1 MNTYSISNL
10 PYNKCSQ
17 KQKKIS
23 PFIDQGIFLNF
34 KPQADPNYSIE
45 NFDYIRDYNNDLITI
60 GKGGYG
66 KIYLAKNKNDN
77 KEYAIKY
84 ISKKKMQSMGLDPS
98 VVKRE
103 IDIHIRITH
112 PHIIKLYSY
121 LDDRNNYYLAL
132 EYASNGSLYQY
143 IQKKKGM
150 TENEAFYYFI
160 QVASAIHF
168 LHSNGYAH
176 RDIKPENILID
187 EYGNIKLCD
196 FGWCVNV
203 SKGER
208 ITFCGTYEYMAPEMI
223 NDEFYDMGI
232 DIWSLGVLLYE
243 MIHGYSPF
251 RAHYCVKDAKSAMTE
266 IFMNIK
272 SNNYT
277 INKSISEECIDLI
290 DKLLTIDPKKRIKID
305 ELFIHPWVV
314 NKEKEYFPNSRKS
327 INDEINHNAYS
338 EREKDINFIDDNNTI
353 LTKHIDAQDIYG
365 QNINENHKINNGLK
379 SYQKSDGGKSYCFVT
394 SKSLSNNNGIY
405 FIKGSSNKQGREER
419 QYNKKIKEKE
429 NDMNYHDFNNAI
441 INRIK
446 NESNVLSPKIEKKD
460 IDSKNNFIVRINPKK
475 KKINLPLV
483 KKIEKKNTNT
493 NTRIITPNLYESQEF
508 NNIKQIHINIR
519 DKLSAKKSEEK
530 SEKRNYSKNK
540 NEEKPL
546 IRVQRP
552 DLDDYLKNQK
562 ELEDLNQKMKKIKE
576 QQEITINKLKKI
588 EEKKRREEESLRKI
602 IDSQK
607 SNTSYD
613 YYSKNKSLKKQFSYI
628 NKMPKREIGSYI
640 MKYLKKEN
648 TSNKNFNLTEK
659 RSKSFQQLFNR
670 NLLEYKIR
678 SLVKESKS
686 KTKNKIKKLN
696 NLKNENSNHKNL
708 KINKEEELSPKEKF
722 KRFQKKVIHL
732 IKRNKFITKTE
743 DNSYKSYTLDKNL
756 NFNYNKKKKLNYQPT
771 YFKPNKS
778 IQNIFY
784 NTFYNCLFEN
794 NQNNF
799 SNSNSKS
806 KNIIVKKNN
815 ILKKR
820 RDIKSVSA
828 EKDIYKSISRFNANS
843 KTNKKIFSNNLDIK
857 KINKG
862 NFITN
867 FSTERKAEHK
877 FYINQTEYTNES
889 KSKNKNEKYS
899 LNSIRFNERYNIPN
913 SCNIRSLS
921 NKKDTNNLFN
931 REEIKF
937 SNK

>member
-1 MNTYSISNL
+1 MNTNSISNFS
-10 PYNKCSQ
+10 YNKYSQ

-23 PFIDQGIFLNF
+23 PFIEEGVFLNF

-45 NFDYIRDYNNDLITI
+45 NFEYIRDYNNDLITI

-132 EYASNGSLYQY
+132 EYAANGSLYQY

-150 TENEAFYYFI
+150 SENEAFYYFI

-187 EYGNIKLCD
+187 EDGNIKLCD

-272 SNNYT
+272 SNNYI
-277 INKSISEECIDLI
+277 INKNISEECVDII

-314 NKEKEYFPNSRKS
+314 NKEKEYFPSSSRKNQS
-327 INDEINHNAYS
+327 INDVTNDNAFS
-338 EREKDINFIDDNNTI
+338 EREKDINYINDNNTI
-353 LTKHIDAQDIYG
+353 LINHNDDQDIYD
-365 QNINENHKINNGLK
+365 QNINENQEISKDLDN
-379 SYQKSDGGKSYCFVT
+379 YQKSVKKKSYCFVT
-394 SKSLSNNNGIY
+394 TKSLSNNNGIY

-419 QYNKKIKEKE
+419 YNKKDKGKEIE
-429 NDMNYHDFNNAI
+429 NDMNYYDFTNGIVNK
-441 INRIK
+441 IK
-446 NESNVLSPKIEKKD
+446 NERNILSPKIEKKEVD
-460 IDSKNNFIVRINPKK
+460 LKSNFMVKINQKR

-483 KKIEKKNTNT
+483 KKIEKKNT

-508 NNIKQIHINIR
+508 NNIKRIHINIR
-519 DKLSAKKSEEK
+519 DKLSSKKNEGK
-530 SEKRNYSKNK
+530 SEKKNYSKNK
-540 NEEKPL
+540 NDEKHL

-552 DLDDYLKNQK
+552 DLEDFLKNQK
-562 ELEDLNQKMKKIKE
+562 EFEDLNQKMKKIKE

-588 EEKKRREEESLRKI
+588 EEKKKREESLRKI

-640 MKYLKKEN
+640 MKFLKKEN
-648 TSNKNFNLTEK
+648 VIKNLNLTEK

-670 NLLEYKIR
+670 NLLENKIR
-678 SLVKESKS
+678 SLVKGSKS
-686 KTKNKIKKLN
+686 KTKNKIKRLN
-696 NLKNENSNHKNL
+696 YLNNENSNHKNL

-732 IKRNKFITKTE
+732 IKRNKFLAKTE

-756 NFNYNKKKKLNYQPT
+756 NFNYNKKKKLNCQPT

-806 KNIIVKKNN
+806 KNIIVQKSN
-815 ILKKR
+815 ILKNR
-820 RDIKSVSA
+820 RYIKSVSA
-828 EKDIYKSISRFNANS
+828 GKDIYKSISKFKANNIE
-843 KTNKKIFSNNLDIK
+843 NKKIFSNKLDIK

-862 NFITN
+862 NFMTN
-867 FSTERKAEHK
+867 FSTERKVEHK
-877 FYINQTEYTNES
+877 YINQTEYNSEN
-889 KSKNKNEKYS
+889 KNKNEKYS
-899 LNSIRFNERYNIPN
+899 LNSVRFNEKYNIPN
-913 SCNIRSLS
+913 SYNIHS
-921 NKKDTNNLFN
+921 LFN
-931 REEIKF
+931 KNDKDNIYNRREIKLPI
-937 SNK
+937 NNN

>member
-1 MNTYSISNL
+1 MNTNSISNF
-10 PYNKCSQ
+10 PYNKSQ
-17 KQKKIS
+17 NQKKIS
-23 PFIDQGIFLNF
+23 PFIDEGVFLNF

-132 EYASNGSLYQY
+132 EYAANGSLYQY

-150 TENEAFYYFI
+150 SESEAFYYFI
-160 QVASAIHF
+160 QVASAIQF

-187 EYGNIKLCD
+187 ENGNIKLCD

-277 INKSISEECIDLI
+277 INKNISEECIDLI

-314 NKEKEYFPNSRKS
+314 NKEKEYFPNSIRKNQS
-327 INDEINHNAYS
+327 INDDINNNAYS
-338 EREKDINFIDDNNTI
+338 EREKDIKYIKDNNTI
-353 LTKHIDAQDIYG
+353 LANQSNDQDIYD
-365 QNINENHKINNGLK
+365 QNIIENNEINKDLNNCQNSLK
-379 SYQKSDGGKSYCFVT
+379 NKSYCFVT
-394 SKSLSNNNGIY
+394 SKSLSNNNAIY

-419 QYNKKIKEKE
+419 QNKKEKD
-429 NDMNYHDFNNAI
+429 NDMNYYDFKNGI

-446 NESNVLSPKIEKKD
+446 NERNILSPKIVKKEL
-460 IDSKNNFIVRINPKK
+460 DSKNNFIVKINPKK
-475 KKINLPLV
+475 KTINLPLV

-519 DKLSAKKSEEK
+519 EKLSSKKSEE
-530 SEKRNYSKNK
+530 RNYSKNK
-540 NEEKPL
+540 NDEKPL

-588 EEKKRREEESLRKI
+588 EEKKKREESLRKM

-648 TSNKNFNLTEK
+648 ANKNINLTEK

-670 NLLEYKIR
+670 NLLECKIR

-686 KTKNKIKKLN
+686 KNKIKKLN
-696 NLKNENSNHKNL
+696 NLNNENSNHKNL

-732 IKRNKFITKTE
+732 IKRNKFITRTE

-756 NFNYNKKKKLNYQPT
+756 NLNYNKKKKLNYQPT

-806 KNIIVKKNN
+806 KNIIVQKSN
-815 ILKKR
+815 ILKNR

-828 EKDIYKSISRFNANS
+828 EKDIYKSISKFNANS
-843 KTNKKIFSNNLDIK
+843 KKNKKIFSNNLNIN

-862 NFITN
+862 NFMTN
-867 FSTERKAEHK
+867 FSTERKVENK
-877 FYINQTEYTNES
+877 YINQTEYNNEN
-889 KSKNKNEKYS
+889 KNKNEKKV
-899 LNSIRFNERYNIPN
+899 LNSIRFNGRYNIPN

-921 NKKDTNNLFN
+921 NKNDIDNLYN
-931 REEIKF
+931 RGEIKLPI
-937 SNK
+937 NNN